1 MMPQM
6 DPGQPIREV
15 PGANYGAYEGNQSYA
30 PPPPPQYSQQGPQSN
45 VYDDE
50 YVDSLAQRLSQRMA
64 QGPQGKIQPTRA
76 QDRVSAGMRLALAI
90 VSISILVPLAAILMA
105 GVGGLSGLISFGA
118 ACLAIFLINAV
129 FNNDTH
135 H

>member
-6 DPGQPIREV
+6 DSGQPIREV
-15 PGANYGAYEGNQSYA
+15 PGAGYGAYQGNQNYT
-30 PPPPPQYSQQGPQSN
+30 PPPQDAQGPHSN
-45 VYDDE
+45 MYDDE

-64 QGPQGKIQPTRA
+64 QGPQGKIRSGTRG
-76 QDRVSAGMRLALAI
+76 DRVSPGMRLALAI
-90 VSISILVPLAAILMA
+90 VSIAMLVPLAGILMSGIGETA
-105 GVGGLSGLISFGA
+105 GLIAFGV

-129 FNNDTH
+129 FNDH

>member
-6 DPGQPIREV
+6 DSGQPIREV
-15 PGANYGAYEGNQSYA
+15 PGAGYGAYQGNQSYA
-30 PPPPPQYSQQGPQSN
+30 PPPQYGQGPQSN
-45 VYDDE
+45 PYDDE

-64 QGPQGKIQPTRA
+64 QGPQGKVRPGRG
-76 QDRVSAGMRLALAI
+76 DKVSAGMRLVLAI
-90 VSISILVPLAAILMA
+90 VSIAALVPLAAILMA
-105 GVGGLSGLISFGA
+105 GVGGSVGLFAFGA

-129 FNNDTH
+129 FGDH